1 MHLGGQGLQ
10 QRAWVLGESYVS
22 SASRAIST
30 AAHAAPL
37 ASKAERKA
45 DNNALAVLPG
55 APAQRGAWCTSARGC
70 QPKALAQRKPEKP
83 GTTPL

>member
-22 SASRAIST
+22 SASRAILT
-30 AAHAAPL
+30 AARAAPL

-45 DNNALAVLPG
+45 DNNVLGSASRRFG
-55 APAQRGAWCTSARGC
+55 AAGSLMHVRSRVSTQGTRS
-70 QPKALAQRKPEKP
+70 EKP
-83 GTTPL
+83 